1 MLPVHAL
8 ISVWGASSG
17 GIWGSSS
24 SGSDYSSGSREN
36 IVESSLWLKLPTQE
50 QVIGPSQSFLC
61 ICLGS
66 KCGCLI

>member
-50 QVIGPSQSFLC
+50 QVIGPSHSFL
-61 ICLGS
+61 
-66 KCGCLI
+66 

>member
-50 QVIGPSQSFLC
+50 QVIGPSQ
-61 ICLGS
+61 
-66 KCGCLI
+66 